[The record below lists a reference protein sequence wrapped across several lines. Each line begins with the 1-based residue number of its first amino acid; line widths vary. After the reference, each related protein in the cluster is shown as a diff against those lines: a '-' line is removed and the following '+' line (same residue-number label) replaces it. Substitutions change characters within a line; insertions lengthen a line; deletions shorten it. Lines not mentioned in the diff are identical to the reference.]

1 MPGNDGGSTM
11 RALALALL
19 AYSAALAAEEGW
31 AQSAPDRAGRGQVV
45 QGQVVVETVANGL
58 NRPWSLAFLPDGRML
73 VTERGGNL
81 RAVSSE
87 GAKSRPVAGVPE
99 VKARG
104 QGGLL
109 DVALDPN
116 FSSNRLIYL
125 SYAEPRAGGLAGTA
139 VARGR
144 LDQDALRLSDVAVIF
159 RQEPGYS
166 GNNHYG
172 SRLAFAPDGTLFVTL
187 GERFDLRDK
196 AQDLSTDLGKIVR
209 INRDGSIPRDNPFVG
224 REGARPEIWSYG
236 HRNPQAA
243 AINPRTRALWAIE
256 HGPRGGDE
264 VNIVR
269 KGANY
274 GWPVIG
280 YGVHYSGAKIG
291 VGTAKAGMEQ
301 PIFYW
306 DPSIAPSGMTFLTSN
321 RYPGWQNSLF
331 TGALAGQMLVR
342 LELSGDRVVREERLL
357 TDLGARIRDLRQG
370 PDGLLYLLTDESNG
384 RLLRLTPTG
393 S

>member
-1 MPGNDGGSTM
+1 M
-11 RALALALL
+11 RALALGLL
-19 AYSAALAAEEGW
+19 ACSAILAAEQGR
-31 AQSAPDRAGRGQVV
+31 AQSAPDRARRGQAVD
-45 QGQVVVETVANGL
+45 GQVVVETVANGL

-73 VTERGGNL
+73 VTERGGSL
-81 RAVSSE
+81 RVVSSE
-87 GAKSRPVAGVPE
+87 GAKSQPVAGVPE

-125 SYAEPRAGGLAGTA
+125 SYAEPRAGGRAGTA

-144 LDQDALRLSDVAVIF
+144 LDEDALRLSDVAVIF

-187 GERFDLRDK
+187 GERFDLRDR
-196 AQDLSTDLGKIVR
+196 AQDLSTDLGKVVR

-224 REGARPEIWSYG
+224 REGARPEVWSYG

-243 AINPRTRALWAIE
+243 AINPRTRVPWVIE

-264 VNIVR
+264 VNIIR

-291 VGTAKAGMEQ
+291 VGTTRPGMEQ
-301 PIFYW
+301 PVFYW
-306 DPSIAPSGMTFLTSN
+306 DPSIAPSGMAFLTSN
-321 RYPGWQNSLF
+321 RYPGWQGNLF

-342 LELSGDRVVREERLL
+342 LELSGDRVLREERLL
-357 TDLGARIRDLRQG
+357 TDLGARIRDVRQG

-384 RLLRLTPTG
+384 RLLRLRPAG

>member
-1 MPGNDGGSTM
+1 MM

-19 AYSAALAAEEGW
+19 ACSGVLAGQQAW
-31 AQSAPDRAGRGQVV
+31 AQRAPERARHGALM
-45 QGQVVVETVANGL
+45 VETVAGGL
-58 NRPWSLAFLPDGRML
+58 NHPWSLAFLPDGRML
-73 VTERGGNL
+73 VTERSGNL
-81 RAVSSE
+81 RLVTSDGSE
-87 GAKSRPVAGVPE
+87 SRPIAGVPA

-109 DVALDPN
+109 DVVLDPDFATN
-116 FSSNRLIYL
+116 HLIYL
-125 SYAEPRAGGLAGTA
+125 SYAEPRSGGLAGTA

-144 LDQDALRLSDVAVIF
+144 LDEEALRLSDVAVIF

-172 SRLAFAPDGTLFVTL
+172 SRLVFASDGTLFVTL

-196 AQDLSTDLGKIVR
+196 AQDLATDLGKIVR

-236 HRNPQAA
+236 HRNPQGAA
-243 AINPRTRALWAIE
+243 LNPRTRTLWAIE

-291 VGTAKAGMEQ
+291 VGTSKAGMEQ

-306 DPSIAPSGMTFLTSN
+306 DPSIAPSGAAFLTSD

-331 TGALAGQMLVR
+331 TGALASQALVR
-342 LELSGDRVVREERLL
+342 LELQGDRVAREERLL
-357 TDLGARIRDLRQG
+357 TDLGARIRDVRQG
-370 PDGLLYLLTDESNG
+370 PDGLLYILTDASNG
-384 RLLRLTPTG
+384 QLLRLTPAG
-393 S
+393 SGR